1 MWAKPCKRPGCASP
15 VRAAS
20 QSKLDERAYCG
31 PACRRADA
39 PRALRERPYIPPRP
53 VVEAPPVPVPVVA
66 DVPSP
71 SNNVTHRRIADRQLA
86 LIAIELERIRLS
98 RRRLA

>member
-1 MWAKPCKRPGCASP
+1 MWSKPCQRPGCPFRVWAAH
-15 VRAAS
+15 RAALAS
-20 QSKLDERAYCG
+20 RAYCA
-31 PACRRADA
+31 PACRRADQD
-39 PRALRERPYIPPRP
+39 RAMRERPYVPPRP
-53 VVEAPPVPVPVVA
+53 IVKAPPVPVVA

-71 SNNVTHRRIADRQLA
+71 SNNVLHRRIADRQLA